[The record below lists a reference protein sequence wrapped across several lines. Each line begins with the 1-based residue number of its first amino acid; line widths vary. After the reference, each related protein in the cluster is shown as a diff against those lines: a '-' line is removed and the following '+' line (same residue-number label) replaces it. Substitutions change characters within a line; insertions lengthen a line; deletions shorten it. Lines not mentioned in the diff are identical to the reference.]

1 MGLARRAAIAD
12 RLNPP
17 KRVRRGRGG
26 RRFHHRGTESTK
38 ICRGEEGLLSGC
50 PRLIAFGDS
59 ASIRGNCLRMDVLQR
74 EEPRKRPNHRGACPW
89 VPQKKP
95 PCSLCLCG
103 EFPLEMK
110 MATFIEARFPGLS
123 GGNLDWQRVS
133 WSYGQDTICA
143 KCDPLRSNDL
153 PGELS
158 LVLYVRS

>member
-1 MGLARRAAIAD
+1 MGLACRAAIAD

-38 ICRGEEGLLSGC
+38 ICRGEDGLLSGC

-59 ASIRGNCLRMDVLQR
+59 ASVRGNCLRMDVLQR
-74 EEPRKRPNHRGACPW
+74 EEPRNARTTGERVLGYPKR
-89 VPQKKP
+89 
-95 PCSLCLCG
+95 
-103 EFPLEMK
+103 
-110 MATFIEARFPGLS
+110 
-123 GGNLDWQRVS
+123 NLRALWQRVS

-158 LVLYVRS
+158 LVLYVRSRVRGSNDWNSLGSGTIRSCFL